1 MKKKIINEPT
11 QVVAQCAEGFLAA
24 HGDLYEKIPGVAGLK
39 VRKTKDKT
47 ALVIGGGSG
56 HEPMFGF
63 FLGENLADATASGNV
78 FASPD
83 PNTIMQTAVS
93 VACGKGVLF
102 VYGNYAGDN
111 MNFDIAAEMLEDMGI
126 ESKTVRVWDDV
137 ASAPKSRIEDRRGI
151 AGDLFVVRIAGAA
164 TGAGLSLDEAFRIT
178 EKARDNTF
186 SIGIALSGATIPGEE
201 NAIFTLPEDEMEYGM
216 GIHGEAGICRVKMEQ
231 ADVLVENLYHK
242 LIDDSG
248 IHSSDVVCTFVN
260 GLGSTTLM
268 ELYIIN
274 RKLRELLEADGI
286 KIHDMV
292 VDSLVTSQEM
302 AGASI
307 TLMRLD
313 EELEQYYNM
322 PCYSPHYQF
331 NGKE

>member
-1 MKKKIINEPT
+1 MTKKIINEPGN
-11 QVVAQCAEGFLAA
+11 VVAQCAEGFWAA
-24 HGDLYEKIPGVAGLK
+24 HGDLYEKVPNVAGLK
-39 VRKTKDKT
+39 VRNVKDKP

-83 PNTIMQTAVS
+83 PNTIMQTALS
-93 VACGKGVLF
+93 VERGQGILF

-111 MNFDIAAEMLEDMGI
+111 MNFDIAAEILEDMGI
-126 ESKTVRVWDDV
+126 PSRTVRVWDDV

-164 TGAGLSLDEAFRIT
+164 TNAGLTLEEAFRVT
-178 EKARDNTF
+178 QKARDNTF

-201 NAIFTLPEDEMEYGM
+201 NPIFTLPDDEMEYGM
-216 GIHGEAGICRVKMEQ
+216 GIHGEAGIQRVKMEP
-231 ADVLVENLYHK
+231 ADVLVKKLYRQ
-242 LIDDSG
+242 LLSDSG
-248 IHSSDVVCTFVN
+248 IRSGDTVCTFVN

-268 ELYIIN
+268 ELYIMN
-274 RKLRELLEADGI
+274 RKLKALLDADGI
-286 KIHDMV
+286 GVHDMV

-313 EELEQYYNM
+313 TELNAGRTQHG
-322 PCYSPHYQF
+322 SGPHCDR
-331 NGKE
+331 